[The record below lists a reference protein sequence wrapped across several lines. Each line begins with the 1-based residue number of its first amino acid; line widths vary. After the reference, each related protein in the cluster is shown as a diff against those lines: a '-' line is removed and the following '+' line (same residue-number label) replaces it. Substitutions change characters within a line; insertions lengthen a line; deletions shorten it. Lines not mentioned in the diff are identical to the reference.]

1 MRTEVRA
8 HGIDLSDELRA
19 MVHHETERL
28 AQALRRRI
36 NTVKVDLYEEPKAG
50 LHGPGS
56 RCHVNVQFEDG
67 TCVEQTEADDDYSQC
82 VTGAFVKI
90 LCDRYRHQ
98 SRLSH

>member
-8 HGIDLSDELRA
+8 HGIDLSDELRT

-36 NTVKVDLYEEPKAG
+36 NTVKVDLYEEPGAG
-50 LHGPGS
+50 PHGHCA
-56 RCHVNVQFEDG
+56 RCHVNVLFEDG
-67 TCVEQTEADDDYSQC
+67 SRVEQTDADDDYGHS

-90 LCDRYRHQ
+90 LCDRHRHQ
-98 SRLSH
+98 SRSSH

>member
-8 HGIDLSDELRA
+8 HGIDLSDELRT

-36 NTVKVDLYEEPKAG
+36 NTVKVDLYEEP
-50 LHGPGS
+50 GPGPHGHYA
-56 RCHVNVQFEDG
+56 RCHVNVLFEDG
-67 TCVEQTEADDDYSQC
+67 SCIEQIDKNDDYGHS
-82 VTGAFVKI
+82 VMGAFVKI
-90 LCDRYRHQ
+90 LCDRHRHP

>member
-8 HGIDLSDELRA
+8 HGIDLSDELRT
-19 MVHHETERL
+19 MVHQETARL

-36 NTVKVDLYEEPKAG
+36 NTVKVDLYEKPGAG
-50 LHGPGS
+50 PHGTCA
-56 RCHVNVQFEDG
+56 RCHVNVLFEDG
-67 TCVEQTEADDDYSQC
+67 SCVEQSDEDEDYGHS

-90 LCDRYRHQ
+90 LCERHRHQ

>member
-8 HGIDLSDELRA
+8 HGIDLSDELRT

-36 NTVKVDLYEEPKAG
+36 NTVKVDLYEKSGAG
-50 LHGPGS
+50 PYGQCA
-56 RCHVNVQFEDG
+56 RCHVNVLFDDG
-67 TCVEQTEADDDYSQC
+67 SCVEQTDEDDDYGHS
-82 VTGAFVKI
+82 VAGAFVKI
-90 LCDRYRHQ
+90 LCNRYRHQ

>member
-8 HGIDLSDELRA
+8 HGIDLSDELRT

-36 NTVKVDLYEEPKAG
+36 NTVKVDLYGEPGAG
-50 LHGPGS
+50 QHGHCA
-56 RCHVNVQFEDG
+56 RCHVNVLFEDG
-67 TCVEQTEADDDYSQC
+67 SSVDQYDEDDDYGLS

-90 LCDRYRHQ
+90 LCDRHRHQ
-98 SRLSH
+98 SRSSH